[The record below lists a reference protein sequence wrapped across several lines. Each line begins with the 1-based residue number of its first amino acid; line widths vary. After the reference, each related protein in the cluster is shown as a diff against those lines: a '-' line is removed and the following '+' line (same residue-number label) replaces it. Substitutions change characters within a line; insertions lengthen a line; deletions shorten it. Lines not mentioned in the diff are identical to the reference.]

1 LNYAAAWGYENR
13 FKLLLRSGADSN
25 VLAFDYVL
33 QGERRTVIEEQMQ
46 EGEYA
51 EMYSTGSRASTCR
64 DSHAVMVWEVD
75 VYDASVI
82 FGSWKQT

>member
-1 LNYAAAWGYENR
+1 ME
-13 FKLLLRSGADSN
+13 
-25 VLAFDYVL
+25 
-33 QGERRTVIEEQMQ
+33 
-46 EGEYA
+46 EGEYD